1 MDIYL
6 AVNQTTGYMEMIFA
20 NELDALDWTEAQTA
34 KTGDLYEIEV
44 EESC

>member
-1 MDIYL
+1 MDIYM

-20 NELDALDWTEAQTA
+20 NEVDALDWTEAMTA

-44 EESC
+44 EEAC